1 MISSSSEKLLTSTDG
16 HKIYA
21 KAVGDCSKPSIVFIH
36 GFTLSSLVWDDIFTD
51 KRLLETFY
59 LVAYDMR
66 GHGRTDKPLDLAAY
80 SSSLY
85 ADDFAAVCK
94 AFSLSKPF
102 LLGWSLGATVAAD
115 VCTHL
120 GKDAISGI
128 IYFAPLPYVGPIM
141 NDVGSPT
148 VLGFLP
154 GLFTTEDMALSRK
167 TQLQFFD
174 SLFNSPETVPFS
186 LKCQWLG
193 CGVLQSP
200 EARKLVLSREQ
211 DPAKLFE
218 AGANGLPL
226 LIMNGSNDRQVIGD
240 AVVQCMK
247 PKFVNTTVEIVQ
259 GGGHALFVD
268 NREEFINRVIKWTTG
283 IMRT

>member
-1 MISSSSEKLLTSTDG
+1 MVSTQTSVMGRFHRIQSDM
-16 HKIYA
+16 
-21 KAVGDCSKPSIVFIH
+21 SK
-36 GFTLSSLVWDDIFTD
+36 
-51 KRLLETFY
+51 
-59 LVAYDMR
+59 
-66 GHGRTDKPLDLAAY
+66 
-80 SSSLY
+80 
-85 ADDFAAVCK
+85 
-94 AFSLSKPF
+94 
-102 LLGWSLGATVAAD
+102 ATVAAD

-128 IYFAPLPYVGPIM
+128 IYLAPLPYVGPIM

-148 VLGFLP
+148 ILGFLP
-154 GLFTTEDMALSRK
+154 GLFTTEDMALSRT

-174 SLFNSPETVPFS
+174 SLFNNPGAVPFS

-200 EARKLVLSREQ
+200 EVRKHVLSREQ

-226 LIMNGSNDRQVIGD
+226 LIMSGSNDRQVIAD
-240 AVVQCMK
+240 AVVRCMK

-268 NREEFINRVIKWTTG
+268 NREEFINIVIKWTTG
-283 IMRT
+283 IMVCRSHYHSGDSLIPVLRGLEYGMFPQSENARLPVFSLFQLLPAYPLFSL